1 MNAGEG
7 NTIGFNGHDGI
18 NVSGTRNIIR
28 GNSIFSNGTLAADL
42 GIDLGPDGVTA
53 NDTGDGDT
61 GANNLQNFPLISSAK
76 VTGSLF
82 TINGTLN
89 SNASRTYTI
98 DFYSN
103 VACDTSG
110 NGEGKTYLGSLSSV
124 ATDGSGNASFTFH
137 PSAMNV
143 GAVITATATDVTLF
157 DDDNNVNTPMVPHND
172 TSEFSPCV
180 TAVAGTPGTL
190 QFSASNYND
199 TELNSST
206 HTVTITVIRTAGSDG
221 PASVHYATGDG
232 TATASSDYDSTS
244 GDFNWTDGD
253 ATDRTFTVTV
263 HGDTTYE
270 ANETVK
276 LTLSSVTGA
285 TISGANPATLTI
297 VNDDAPPTTLT
308 VNTTDDMDNG
318 AWVLRANLGLDHP
331 SECHRVAFRHVRAH
345 DQDAVGMLE
354 VHGKRRCPTPPE

>member
-1 MNAGEG
+1 
-7 NTIGFNGHDGI
+7 
-18 NVSGTRNIIR
+18 
-28 GNSIFSNGTLAADL
+28 
-42 GIDLGPDGVTA
+42 
-53 NDTGDGDT
+53 
-61 GANNLQNFPLISSAK
+61 
-76 VTGSLF
+76 
-82 TINGTLN
+82 
-89 SNASRTYTI
+89 
-98 DFYSN
+98 
-103 VACDTSG
+103 
-110 NGEGKTYLGSLSSV
+110 
-124 ATDGSGNASFTFH
+124 DGSGNASFTFH

-206 HTVTITVIRTAGSDG
+206 HTVTITVTRTGGSDG
-221 PASVHYATGDG
+221 PASVHYATSDG

-285 TISGANPATLTI
+285 DLRKSRRDTGGDYRIFTVDSGKTVNISGLTI
-297 VNDDAPPTTLT
+297 TNGHVTSGGSNNFGGGVFNSGTLNLT
-308 VNTTDDMDNG
+308 ECAIAGNSATGGNG
-318 AWVLRANLGLDHP
+318 NFGGGIWNEVGHKRTLLRSTIAGNSISGGTGN
-331 SECHRVAFRHVRAH
+331 RHGGRIY
-345 DQDAVGMLE
+345 
-354 VHGKRRCPTPPE
+354 

>member
-1 MNAGEG
+1 
-7 NTIGFNGHDGI
+7 
-18 NVSGTRNIIR
+18 
-28 GNSIFSNGTLAADL
+28 
-42 GIDLGPDGVTA
+42 
-53 NDTGDGDT
+53 
-61 GANNLQNFPLISSAK
+61 
-76 VTGSLF
+76 
-82 TINGTLN
+82 

-124 ATDGSGNASFTFH
+124 ATDASGNASFTFH

-206 HTVTITVIRTAGSDG
+206 HTVTITVTRTAGSDG
-221 PASVHYATGDG
+221 PASV
-232 TATASSDYDSTS
+232 
-244 GDFNWTDGD
+244 
-253 ATDRTFTVTV
+253 
-263 HGDTTYE
+263 
-270 ANETVK
+270 
-276 LTLSSVTGA
+276 
-285 TISGANPATLTI
+285 
-297 VNDDAPPTTLT
+297 
-308 VNTTDDMDNG
+308 
-318 AWVLRANLGLDHP
+318 
-331 SECHRVAFRHVRAH
+331 
-345 DQDAVGMLE
+345 
-354 VHGKRRCPTPPE
+354 